1 MTFYFRCTSN
11 RNGPLFVTDE
21 AWEAVD
27 MRRHPDYEEL
37 DADGNL
43 LVSELAS
50 APGRIPFHSPEPEAP
65 KRKTLGLP
73 KKA

>member
-1 MTFYFRCTSN
+1 MAFYFRCTSN
-11 RNGPLFVTDE
+11 RNGPLFVTE
-21 AWEAVD
+21 ELFEAVD

-43 LVSELAS
+43 VAHPDTN
-50 APGRIPFHSPEPEAP
+50 AGRLPFHSPQPEEP

-73 KKA
+73 KK